1 MSRSCSSA
9 SGCSDAVRQA
19 SRNRGSALRVSPCS
33 TKRAGERELSSLR
46 DRLVAGEGA
55 DGREVRML
63 LPQHHLGAPAEHAGA
78 RPVRIGGEE
87 GLVAREIGGVV
98 VAAQDRPFDELA
110 GERIGDAL
118 LEVGRVSSLAAAR
131 EREGVVGGGEI
142 GCRRGDGRRRQ
153 RLAGRLGRIERSVNG
168 TGRERLPALDD
179 GGRFAMLHDR
189 LLTMCS
195 GEARPRTGQG
205 DVLGDGRRI
214 HFVGRLRKRIDR
226 PRAARS
232 ERDDACC
239 RAERQSITVTPGQVF
254 PRPDWPHLPLGCN
267 G

>member
-9 SGCSDAVRQA
+9 SGCSDALRQA
-19 SRNRGSALRVSPCS
+19 SRNSGSALRLSPCS

-55 DGREVRML
+55 DGREVRVL
-63 LPQHHLGAPAEHAGA
+63 LPQHHLGAAAEHAGA
-78 RPVRIGGEE
+78 RPARIGGEE
-87 GLVAREIGGVV
+87 GLVAREIRGVV

-110 GERIGDAL
+110 GDRIGDAL
-118 LEVGRVSSLAAAR
+118 LEVGRVRGLAAAG

-142 GCRRGDGRRRQ
+142 GGGRGDRRRRQ
-153 RLAGRLGRIERSVNG
+153 RLAGHLGGIERGVNG
-168 TGRERLPALDD
+168 AGRQRLA
-179 GGRFAMLHDR
+179 ALHDR
-189 LLTMCS
+189 GRVAVLPGTGVLVLR
-195 GEARPRTGQG
+195 GQARPRAGQG

-214 HFVGRLRKRIDR
+214 RLVGRLRKRIDR
-226 PRAARS
+226 RRAARS
-232 ERDDACC
+232 ERGDACC